1 MYFKPSS
8 QLKWARKESQNIS
21 LWVIYQIVRRSEMV
35 IKFCTS
41 QHNFLACQL
50 VRFRGRYNYST
61 FHAWISISTC
71 NLPEGAESNTRR
83 SYFPSCP
90 ALYRR
95 SSPESQTT
103 VTLWSLEPCL
113 GTNIT
118 VPTNPSPLS
127 CRLEAQ
133 SGPLTTLVPGLI
145 CKVTQNSEVF
155 FLENFSIYISK
166 ICIDTSNK
174 TNKPKI
180 LK

>member
-1 MYFKPSS
+1 MHKSTQFSGMSTCKMS
-8 QLKWARKESQNIS
+8 
-21 LWVIYQIVRRSEMV
+21 
-35 IKFCTS
+35 
-41 QHNFLACQL
+41 
-50 VRFRGRYNYST
+50 FRGRYNYST

-95 SSPESQTT
+95 SRPESQTT

-145 CKVTQNSEVF
+145 CKVTQKGEVIF
-155 FLENFSIYISK
+155 FLENFSIYICK

-174 TNKPKI
+174 TNKPKF
-180 LK
+180 LN